1 MANKADKILL
11 EELERFGQINEYVN
25 QVAGTGQIGSVA
37 AFEFPSR
44 IKDHQ
49 KELGEQNE
57 EGDEDLDLDLD
68 LGGDDEVVDLDVE
81 TGDEG
86 GDLDLDVETGDE
98 DLDVEGG
105 DEEAVV
111 DDSTEEIDV
120 TDLVTMAK
128 DAESKAG
135 KVVDTIEGQSGKID
149 GLVGKLDDLEAK
161 LGEMDSILTAIDDL
175 ETKFEAM
182 RPETP
187 EEKLELRS
195 LDSGPYSEKPMEFWD
210 RKKDEMAKQKDK
222 HEYVLTTDEA
232 ENFNDSDI
240 KTTFESNY
248 EPEEE
253 DED

>member
-1 MANKADKILL
+1 MANKVDKILL

-49 KELGEQNE
+49 KELGEQ
-57 EGDEDLDLDLD
+57 DEDLDLDLD
-68 LGGDDEVVDLDVE
+68 AADLEGGDEEVVDLDVE
-81 TGDEG
+81 GGDE
-86 GDLDLDVETGDE
+86 DLDVGVEGGDE

-105 DEEAVV
+105 EPEGDEEPAG

-128 DAESKAG
+128 DAQSKAG
-135 KVVDTIEGQSGKID
+135 EVVGTIEGQSGKID
-149 GLVGKLDDLEAK
+149 GLVGKLDDLETK

-195 LDSGPYSEKPMEFWD
+195 LDSGPYTEKPLEFWD
-210 RKKDEMAKQKDK
+210 RKQDEMAKQKDK

-232 ENFNDSDI
+232 EN
-240 KTTFESNY
+240 
-248 EPEEE
+248 
-253 DED
+253 